1 MVEIVESLAG
11 TGRKYV
17 VLQAR
22 VRDGKLHIQGKGTPA
37 NRPYGVAVD
46 VSIPDDLR
54 EWFEEQNHTLP
65 SLANTDAMYVPIQAR
80 IKDGLIHVQVKG
92 NKPYNRSY
100 GAAFDIKGAEVLKSF
115 LTTVALHEG
124 IIDDWINHPEEGE
137 ASE

>member
-1 MVEIVESLAG
+1 VVGIAESLAG
-11 TGRKYV
+11 TGKRYV

-22 VRDGKLHIQGKGTPA
+22 VRDGKLHIQGRGVPV

-46 VSIPDDLR
+46 VSIPDNLR
-54 EWFEEQNHTLP
+54 EWFEEQDHILP

-80 IKDGLIHVQVKG
+80 IKDGLIHVQVRG
-92 NKPYNRSY
+92 NKPYNRPY

-124 IIDDWINHPEEGE
+124 IIDDWIKHPEEGE